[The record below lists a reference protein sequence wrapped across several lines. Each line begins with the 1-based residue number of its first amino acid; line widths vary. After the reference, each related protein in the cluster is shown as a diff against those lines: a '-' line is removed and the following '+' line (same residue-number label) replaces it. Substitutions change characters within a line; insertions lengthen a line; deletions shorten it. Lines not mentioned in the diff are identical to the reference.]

1 MAFNPFRA
9 FRKHQKVLFAVLT
22 ILCMFV
28 FVLSGVG
35 GVFQELAGRLAGGD
49 RFPEMASA
57 YSKPISERELRLLQQ
72 QRAYANLFMF
82 LAVQQATLNSGQA
95 VEHAVAEGKLD
106 PNTKQAL
113 TEAIGL
119 RRIYT
124 RNDPQRGYAEY
135 SNFNLE
141 LLKSP
146 QFLVYL
152 QNILGQL
159 EQAQLSLEAQKSQDA
174 GLVREMQDVLR
185 RDFELL
191 QRARSGQYF
200 EEYKGP
206 KDLIDF
212 LLLRHHADQLGI
224 QFTGEDV
231 DHLVTRET
239 REALRPGESAL
250 ILKNVQR
257 RFGGLTRDM
266 LRSALGDEFRVRIA
280 RDALFGKPEQRQEAG
295 LTPYEFWKFYRENR
309 TTSNFVLASIPVDT
323 PEFLKKVGQPTEQE
337 LRSLFEA
344 NKDREP
350 DPASEQAGFKQPMRI
365 RVQWVSAPTDS
376 PLYERAAALE
386 SAVSLPLAYDLALL
400 RAYESE
406 RYKYPVPSWLAWRM
420 ALQQKNITRVEN
432 IVAALGEPAAS
443 VWPSVAA
450 AAAYNSAAAAC
461 ELRDRSARVAALTL
475 SLAGPNRLSSLA
487 VAFAGT
493 PKEEWLPLEAIR
505 DRLVKKV
512 EEDLAAD
519 LARTNLNALRDYL
532 TAHARAKSDDVRGF
546 LNTCGALAQAL
557 AIGTGMELGFV
568 GPAAYGAFS
577 SAREMVDRRRYGFE
591 QLLAGLGASPWLAAE
606 LSYQREKLADEVI
619 RQQVAELIRR
629 YGFEQGCTGRARDR
643 FDIADDQGLKTLR
656 HAFDQWGGG
665 LSSGKQERQFAAQL
679 FGTSGDQSA
688 LYQPQTMAGDKF
700 LFWRTAEEPAYAP
713 SFEEARPRA
722 EARWRFEKARRLAQ
736 EEADKIAAEARK
748 AKGDAEKNLT
758 DAAKRFGRL
767 IHLDKVARLAVRPAM
782 VPSGLNFNG
791 QSYEPYQ
798 VPQSDVEYP
807 SKDFVRKLLD
817 LKERGDVTVL
827 RDAPEAAYYIAALVD
842 RSEPF
847 ELSFVTDAS
856 RPDSLLEWWEKETQ
870 SRQKF
875 RDGCMEELRREARLQ
890 YNEQNLD
897 TWKVS
902 TSSDEE

>member
-461 ELRDRSARVAALTL
+461 ELRDRSTARRGFDSLTGRPQ
-475 SLAGPNRLSSLA
+475 STELACSRFRGHAEGGMAPPGSHPGSSRQESRRRSCRGSGAHQSQRAPRLSDGSCSGQVGRRTRFPEYMRRARPSPGHWHGDGTWLRRPRRVRRLFFREGDGGSQTIWLRA
-487 VAFAGT
+487 VASGVGRFAMAG
-493 PKEEWLPLEAIR
+493 
-505 DRLVKKV
+505 
-512 EEDLAAD
+512 
-519 LARTNLNALRDYL
+519 
-532 TAHARAKSDDVRGF
+532 S
-546 LNTCGALAQAL
+546 
-557 AIGTGMELGFV
+557 
-568 GPAAYGAFS
+568 GAF
-577 SAREMVDRRRYGFE
+577 
-591 QLLAGLGASPWLAAE
+591 L
-606 LSYQREKLADEVI
+606 
-619 RQQVAELIRR
+619 
-629 YGFEQGCTGRARDR
+629 
-643 FDIADDQGLKTLR
+643 
-656 HAFDQWGGG
+656 
-665 LSSGKQERQFAAQL
+665 
-679 FGTSGDQSA
+679 
-688 LYQPQTMAGDKF
+688 
-700 LFWRTAEEPAYAP
+700 PA
-713 SFEEARPRA
+713 
-722 EARWRFEKARRLAQ
+722 
-736 EEADKIAAEARK
+736 
-748 AKGDAEKNLT
+748 
-758 DAAKRFGRL
+758 
-767 IHLDKVARLAVRPAM
+767 
-782 VPSGLNFNG
+782 
-791 QSYEPYQ
+791 
-798 VPQSDVEYP
+798 
-807 SKDFVRKLLD
+807 
-817 LKERGDVTVL
+817 
-827 RDAPEAAYYIAALVD
+827 
-842 RSEPF
+842 
-847 ELSFVTDAS
+847 
-856 RPDSLLEWWEKETQ
+856 
-870 SRQKF
+870 
-875 RDGCMEELRREARLQ
+875 
-890 YNEQNLD
+890 
-897 TWKVS
+897 
-902 TSSDEE
+902 